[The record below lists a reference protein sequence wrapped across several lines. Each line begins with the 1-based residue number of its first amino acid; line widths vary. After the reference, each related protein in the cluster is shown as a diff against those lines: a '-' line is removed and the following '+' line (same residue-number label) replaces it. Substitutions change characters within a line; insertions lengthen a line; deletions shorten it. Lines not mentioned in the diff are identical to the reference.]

1 MRFIYGFVFALALLA
16 GAVIAAVKTGEMPAN
31 ADSKASFLEKWVA
44 RTSLEA
50 TIQRDSKGLKNP
62 LQPTSENL
70 SAGVKLYAENC
81 AVCHGASDGK
91 PSNMAQGFS
100 IGAPQLAKDGVT
112 DDPVT
117 ESYWKIKHGI
127 RFTAMPA
134 FTTTLT
140 DEQIW
145 QLAMFV
151 ATMDKLPPD
160 VDSEWKAVPSA
171 AVAAVPNAA
180 APAAPTVAASADPN
194 AEASQSP

>member
-44 RTSLEA
+44 RTALEA

-70 SAGVKLYAENC
+70 SAGVNLYAENC

-91 PSNMAQGFS
+91 PSNLAQGFS

-112 DDPVT
+112 DDPVSV
-117 ESYWKIKHGI
+117 SYWKIKHGI

-171 AVAAVPNAA
+171 AVAGPNAA
-180 APAAPTVAASADPN
+180 APEAPTVAASADPN
-194 AEASQSP
+194 AAASQSP

>member
-44 RTSLEA
+44 RTALEA

-91 PSNMAQGFS
+91 PSNLAQGFS

-112 DDPVT
+112 DDPVSV
-117 ESYWKIKHGI
+117 SYWKIKHGI

-171 AVAAVPNAA
+171 AVAGPNAA
-180 APAAPTVAASADPN
+180 APEAPTVAASADPN
-194 AEASQSP
+194 AAASQSP